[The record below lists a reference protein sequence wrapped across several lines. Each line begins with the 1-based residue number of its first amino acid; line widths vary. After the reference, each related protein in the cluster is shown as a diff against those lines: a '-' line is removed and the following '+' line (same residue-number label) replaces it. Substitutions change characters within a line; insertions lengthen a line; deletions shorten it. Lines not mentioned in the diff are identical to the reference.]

1 MNNSKYRGVVVPMVT
16 PVTQDGRL
24 DVKAVERIIEFFA
37 DNKVAP
43 LLMGT
48 TGEGNSVS
56 QQDGQLMV
64 ETAVKAA
71 NGRILVYAGLTGNC
85 FAEQVR
91 QAEVYT
97 ALGAD
102 VIVATLPTYYA
113 LTDEQMYE
121 YYRTLADCITGPLML
136 YNILATTHMSIP
148 VDVVRRLADHPNIVG
163 LKDSERDLERM
174 AQCIE
179 IARGRDDF
187 AYFCGWAAQSAHS
200 LELGGNGI
208 VPSTGNYVPEMF
220 RQLFDAAVRGDMQ
233 EANRLQDETNEIAKI
248 YQKDRTLG
256 QSLTALKV
264 MMQTKGLCEPWMLM
278 PLTRLSS
285 DEESKI
291 IRMIAPTSPNE
302 NIKKIPQTEND
313 KSIILK
319 KLESLSKSAKF
330 GITDSNGIENRIL
343 KAVWSGASENPLV
356 QLVSSMTTYGGNI
369 LLPEGYTSDDIGLN
383 RLRNDINDLLIKGEL
398 KMYGFIF
405 SVKELTYG
413 EHIQVKNLANGH
425 IIETFPRAWN
435 TNNRTDA
442 LEAVRRDLENAIK
455 KGRIAVID

>member
-16 PVTQDGRL
+16 PVTQDGQL
-24 DVKAVERIIEFFA
+24 DVEAVKRIINFFA
-37 DNKVAP
+37 DNKVSP

-56 QQDGQLMV
+56 QTDGQLFV
-64 ETAVKAA
+64 DTVVKA
-71 NGRILVYAGLTGNC
+71 NTQHPSPVTIYAGLTGNC
-85 FAEQVR
+85 FSEQVR
-91 QAEVYT
+91 QAEIYT

-121 YYRTLADCITGPLML
+121 YYKTLADCITGPLML

-148 VDVVRRLADHPNIVG
+148 VDVIRRLADHPNIVG
-163 LKDSERDLERM
+163 LKDSERDLDRM

-179 IARGRDDF
+179 IAKSRDDF

-220 RQLFDAAVRGDMQ
+220 SQLFDAAVAGDM
-233 EANRLQDETNEIAKI
+233 ETANRPQDETNEIAKI

-278 PLTRLSS
+278 PLTRLSG
-285 DEESKI
+285 EEEK
-291 IRMIAPTSPNE
+291 A
-302 NIKKIPQTEND
+302 
-313 KSIILK
+313 
-319 KLESLSKSAKF
+319 
-330 GITDSNGIENRIL
+330 ITDKL
-343 KAVWSGASENPLV
+343 K
-356 QLVSSMTTYGGNI
+356 
-369 LLPEGYTSDDIGLN
+369 
-383 RLRNDINDLLIKGEL
+383 
-398 KMYGFIF
+398 
-405 SVKELTYG
+405 
-413 EHIQVKNLANGH
+413 
-425 IIETFPRAWN
+425 
-435 TNNRTDA
+435 
-442 LEAVRRDLENAIK
+442 
-455 KGRIAVID
+455 

>member
-24 DVKAVERIIEFFA
+24 DVESVERIIDFFA
-37 DNKVAP
+37 HSGVSP

-48 TGEGNSVS
+48 TGEGNSVG
-56 QQDGQLMV
+56 QADGQLFV

-71 NGRILVYAGLTGNC
+71 GGRIMIYAGLTGNC
-85 FAEQVR
+85 FEEQVR

-113 LTDEQMYE
+113 LTPDQMYD
-121 YYRTLADCITGPLML
+121 YYKTLADCIKGPLML

-148 VDVVRRLADHPNIVG
+148 VDIVRQLAEHPNIVG

-179 IARGRDDF
+179 IAKGRDDF

-208 VPSTGNYVPEMF
+208 VPSTGNFVPEMF
-220 RQLFDAAVRGDMQ
+220 QQLFNAAVAGDM
-233 EANRLQDETNEIAKI
+233 ETANRLQDETNEIAKI

-256 QSLTALKV
+256 QSLAALKV

-278 PLTRLSS
+278 PLTRLSTF
-285 DEESKI
+285 EE
-291 IRMIAPTSPNE
+291 RAVT
-302 NIKKIPQTEND
+302 
-313 KSIILK
+313 
-319 KLESLSKSAKF
+319 
-330 GITDSNGIENRIL
+330 L
-343 KAVWSGASENPLV
+343 KA
-356 QLVSSMTTYGGNI
+356 Q
-369 LLPEGYTSDDIGLN
+369 
-383 RLRNDINDLLIKGEL
+383 
-398 KMYGFIF
+398 
-405 SVKELTYG
+405 
-413 EHIQVKNLANGH
+413 
-425 IIETFPRAWN
+425 
-435 TNNRTDA
+435 
-442 LEAVRRDLENAIK
+442 AI
-455 KGRIAVID
+455 

>member
-16 PVTQDGRL
+16 PVTQDGQL
-24 DVKAVERIIEFFA
+24 DTEAVKRIINFFA
-37 DNKVAP
+37 DNKVSP

-56 QQDGQLMV
+56 QADGQLFV
-64 ETAVKAA
+64 ETAVEA
-71 NGRILVYAGLTGNC
+71 NTHHPSPITIYAGLTGNC

-91 QAEVYT
+91 QAEIFT

-113 LTDEQMYE
+113 LTPEQMYE
-121 YYRTLADCITGPLML
+121 YYHTLADCITGPLML

-148 VDVVRRLADHPNIVG
+148 VDVIRRLADHPNIVG

-179 IARGRDDF
+179 IAKGRDDF

-208 VPSTGNYVPEMF
+208 VPSTGNYVPGMF
-220 RQLFDAAVRGDMQ
+220 NELYDAAVRGDIAT
-233 EANRLQDETNEIAKI
+233 ANRLQDETNEIAKI

-278 PLTRLSS
+278 PLCRLSA
-285 DEESKI
+285 EEEQKI
-291 IRMIAPTSPNE
+291 IELISNE
-302 NIKKIPQTEND
+302 
-313 KSIILK
+313 
-319 KLESLSKSAKF
+319 
-330 GITDSNGIENRIL
+330 
-343 KAVWSGASENPLV
+343 
-356 QLVSSMTTYGGNI
+356 
-369 LLPEGYTSDDIGLN
+369 
-383 RLRNDINDLLIKGEL
+383 
-398 KMYGFIF
+398 
-405 SVKELTYG
+405 
-413 EHIQVKNLANGH
+413 
-425 IIETFPRAWN
+425 
-435 TNNRTDA
+435 
-442 LEAVRRDLENAIK
+442 
-455 KGRIAVID
+455 